1 MIALPSYI
9 DPMIWAAFVEQR
21 AAMKVPF
28 TQQAQKLVVM
38 KLMKMH
44 QDGYDANAALEKAAI
59 YGYRSVFAEE
69 QFKKPPA
76 GAEAKDPAL
85 QKIEADSLKA
95 APMPANIKA
104 KLESLKRQMTGAL

>member
-9 DPMIWAAFVEQR
+9 DPMVWAAFVEQR

-44 QDGYDANAALEKAAI
+44 QEGFDANAALEKAAI
-59 YGYRSVFAEE
+59 YGYRSVFAEDC
-69 QFKKPPA
+69 FKVKPA
-76 GAEAKDPAL
+76 AEAKDPAL
-85 QKIEADSLKA
+85 QKIEADDKKA
-95 APMPANIKA
+95 ARMPDSVREFAARIK
-104 KLESLKRQMTGAL
+104 TGVRA